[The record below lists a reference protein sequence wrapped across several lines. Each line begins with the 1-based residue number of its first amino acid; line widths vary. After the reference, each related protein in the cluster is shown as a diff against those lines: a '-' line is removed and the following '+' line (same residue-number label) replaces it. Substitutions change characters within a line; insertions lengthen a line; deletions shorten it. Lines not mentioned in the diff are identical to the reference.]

1 MKFQTVVFI
10 MLLGLAGYSSVG
22 YSEESGSYQA
32 DAIASGK
39 YADAEQGLLTIL
51 ENNPDDPYALLNL
64 AYVYQKSGDATKA
77 QQVWPSVHLRRCPL
91 TQRWCCSVRQK
102 LRPAGASCAVLESSA
117 STSSLTIRKM

>member
-77 QQVWPSVHLRRCPL
+77 QQVYQRILDMKNNPYAELTSGKPEPVKNIARR
-91 TQRWCCSVRQK
+91 
-102 LRPAGASCAVLESSA
+102 GIASLES
-117 STSSLTIRKM
+117 R